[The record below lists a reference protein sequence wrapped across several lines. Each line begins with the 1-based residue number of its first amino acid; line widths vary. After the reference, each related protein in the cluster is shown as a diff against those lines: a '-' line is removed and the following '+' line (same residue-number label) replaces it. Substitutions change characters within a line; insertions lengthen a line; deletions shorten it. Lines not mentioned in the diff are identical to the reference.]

1 MYRKRGYRSLQ
12 RRREELR
19 SYLRRIVTGL
29 SIVCIIIVCAVV
41 AVKTRKATQSVEAAT
56 AQMQSG
62 TVTVKTR
69 ARDTLAQEQPA
80 VSETG
85 SEDRDDKETETA
97 MQEAQNEETSVI
109 VIDPGHGGVDGGCVF
124 ENIVEKDINRMIAA
138 RVVVR
143 LREMG
148 YQAELAREG
157 DDYIDK
163 MERVENANA
172 RNALLYVSIHQNS
185 CEDESVAG
193 IETWYDGTDTG
204 RDSGRLAQLI
214 QQETVKET
222 GAVSRELVSDSELC
236 VTSKSTMPSCLIE
249 TGFLSNEEERG
260 RLITGAYRDQLA
272 AGIARGIDSCLLYTS
287 PSPRD

>member
-80 VSETG
+80 VLETG

-109 VIDPGHGGVDGGCVF
+109 VIDPGTWNMARKLKIM
-124 ENIVEKDINRMIAA
+124 ENGK
-138 RVVVR
+138 
-143 LREMG
+143 
-148 YQAELAREG
+148 
-157 DDYIDK
+157 
-163 MERVENANA
+163 
-172 RNALLYVSIHQNS
+172 
-185 CEDESVAG
+185 
-193 IETWYDGTDTG
+193 
-204 RDSGRLAQLI
+204 
-214 QQETVKET
+214 
-222 GAVSRELVSDSELC
+222 
-236 VTSKSTMPSCLIE
+236 
-249 TGFLSNEEERG
+249 
-260 RLITGAYRDQLA
+260 
-272 AGIARGIDSCLLYTS
+272 YTL
-287 PSPRD
+287 